1 MACKCDNTCNCQ
13 GEIMNLQSDM
23 TSREIERHQKWYIIN
38 AQTLAQIMCFVSLGI
53 LGINYLLYSFF
64 QFDFNRNI
72 LRIVAGAFFIL
83 SILLGKRI
91 SVREFCLIPV
101 AAYMLIVNGSLS
113 SNIAYFILAAIAIP
127 YVADIVWKQLNMF
140 QIVMTIVVILCLVLG
155 IVNNR
160 VTSIAGRTRNTLGFT
175 NVNAAAI
182 FFFSLLIIWLLKIK
196 NISVK
201 HLLIT
206 IAISFAVYRLTDSR
220 TVFACTMIFS
230 VCYLVLSRW
239 NGRWTSILFGVC
251 VTVFYLSPVLVIM
264 ARSAFPTLDIV
275 LSSRLKW
282 FSLYIANH
290 SINTLLFGG
299 SKIEGIDNFY
309 LCLLY
314 NGGIFFYIFT
324 WYMNISAL
332 SKYILRRNPGY
343 AAFII
348 AITAYG
354 LMESGVIRCE
364 LLCMIM
370 FWYLL
375 LRPLKNE
382 EREEDNV
389 RETVAQSAI

>member
-1 MACKCDNTCNCQ
+1 
-13 GEIMNLQSDM
+13 MNLQSDM
-23 TSREIERHQKWYIIN
+23 AFRGMENNRKWYIMN
-38 AQTLAQIMCFVSLGI
+38 AQTARQIMCFISLGI

-72 LRIVAGAFFIL
+72 LRIIAGTFFVL

-91 SVREFCLIPV
+91 SIKEFCLIPV
-101 AAYMLIVNGSLS
+101 AAYMLIINGSLS
-113 SNIAYFILAAIAIP
+113 SNIAYLILAAIAIP
-127 YVADIVWKQLNMF
+127 YVADIVWKQLNVF
-140 QIVMTIVVILCLVLG
+140 QIVITIVVISCLVFG
-155 IVNNR
+155 IVNYR
-160 VTSIAGRTRNTLGFT
+160 VTSFAGRTRNTLGFT
-175 NVNAAAI
+175 NVNAAAV

-196 NISVK
+196 NISLK

-206 IAISFAVYRLTDSR
+206 AAISFAVYRLTDSR

-230 VCYLVLSRW
+230 ICYMVLNRW
-239 NGRWTSILFGVC
+239 NGRWASVLFGVC
-251 VTVFYLSPVLVIM
+251 VTVFYLSPVLVLV
-264 ARSAFPTLDIV
+264 ARSAFPTLDFV
-275 LSSRLKW
+275 LSSRLNW

-290 SINTLLFGG
+290 STNTLLFGG
-299 SKIEGIDNFY
+299 SKIEGVDNFY

-324 WYMNISAL
+324 WYMSISAL
-332 SKYILRRNPGY
+332 SKYILRKNLGY

-370 FWYLL
+370 FWYLI

-382 EREEDNV
+382 EREEENA
-389 RETVAQSAI
+389 RETVTQSAI

>member
-1 MACKCDNTCNCQ
+1 MIFQSEMAVRGKENN
-13 GEIMNLQSDM
+13 
-23 TSREIERHQKWYIIN
+23 RKWYVIN
-38 AQTLAQIMCFVSLGI
+38 AQTMAQIMCFISLGI

-64 QFDFNRNI
+64 HFDFNRNI
-72 LRIVAGAFFIL
+72 LRIIAGAFFIL

-91 SVREFCLIPV
+91 SIKEFCLIPV
-101 AAYMLIVNGSLS
+101 AAYMLIINGSLS

-127 YVADIVWKQLNMF
+127 YVADIVWKQLNVF
-140 QIVMTIVVILCLVLG
+140 QIVMTIVVIMCLVLG
-155 IVNNR
+155 IVDYR
-160 VTSIAGRTRNTLGFT
+160 ITSIAGRTRNTLGFT

-182 FFFSLLIIWLLKIK
+182 FFFSLLIIWLLKTK
-196 NISVK
+196 NISMK

-206 IAISFAVYRLTDSR
+206 VVISFVVYRLTDSR
-220 TVFACTMIFS
+220 TVFACTIIFS
-230 VCYLVLSRW
+230 ICYLVLNRW
-239 NGRWTSILFGVC
+239 NGRWASILFGVC
-251 VTVFYLSPVLVIM
+251 VTIFYLSPVLVLM

-314 NGGIFFYIFT
+314 NGGILFYIFT

-332 SKYILRRNPGY
+332 SKYILRGNSGY

-375 LRPLKNE
+375 FRPLKNE
-382 EREEDNV
+382 EGEEEYA
-389 RETVAQSAI
+389 RETATQSAI